1 MKAISDRSLW
11 FFSRRADF
19 WLACGGASIGLLA
32 AILLILLRGD
42 RELDAIDFVLSEFH
56 LGATYDA
63 VIRRRLWHHR
73 RVDILLIPLVILV
86 LTYAFSL
93 GGQTILLTSITM
105 YAAVW
110 HRGRQSL
117 GVARFY
123 QRGMGGPVSRTHEVL
138 FRGAIYLP
146 MLAAVLAYAQLAPG
160 GYEGEPY
167 VALSVGAEITWTV
180 GLGAV
185 LWVIAYF
192 AWTLQQSRADRV
204 TFTLGK
210 TEIRMHPGEWW
221 VVLAHGVAFGSGY
234 VLGASNASFLLV
246 LAVHHEVQYLYFT
259 YAMARRPGH
268 FPEVTKT
275 ANGLATIDLNSIA
288 SDNVGRVLQTGVK
301 SAGSFLRWPVIGLV
315 GAIVG
320 GWSELEWLAPLGVGG
335 LFCHYWLDGR
345 IWTRRSFHNSTAE
358 RNMQWKMS
366 PVLLLILAGLSGCAS
381 IGPATLARDR
391 FDYTTAISD
400 SWKAQMLL
408 NVVKL
413 RYADAPVFLDV
424 ASVINQ
430 YGFQGTVGVSGS
442 WFQNPADSLFGSASQ
457 NVTAQGI
464 YLDRPTITYSPLS
477 GDKFARSLMT
487 PIPPAAI
494 LSFLQAG
501 YPVDL
506 VLRLCVHAINGI
518 HSRFGG
524 SARTREADPEFY
536 PLAQKLR
543 NIQQSGE
550 IGLRVKKNAN
560 QTESLIVFGRKP
572 NPAIETERDEVR
584 KLLGLDPKTS

>member
-1 MKAISDRSLW
+1 MIRNTSLDTCAPFKRSLW
-11 FFSRRADF
+11 LFSRRADF

-42 RELDAIDFVLSEFH
+42 CELDAIDFVLAEFH

-63 VIRRRLWHHR
+63 ILRRRLWHHR
-73 RVDILLIPLVILV
+73 QFDVLLIPLVILV

-93 GGQTILLTSITM
+93 GGQTILLTSIAM

-123 QRGMGGPVSRTHEVL
+123 QRGMGGPVSRTHQVL

-146 MLAAVLAYAQLAPG
+146 MLAAVLAYTQLAPG
-160 GYEGEPY
+160 EYEGEPY

-192 AWTLQQSRADRV
+192 AWTLRQSRADRV
-204 TFTLGK
+204 TFTPGK
-210 TEIRMHPGEWW
+210 TEIRIHPGEWW

-259 YAMARRPGH
+259 YAMSRRPGN
-268 FPEVTKT
+268 FSEVTKT
-275 ANGLATIDLNSIA
+275 ANGLATTELNSIA

-301 SAGSFLRWPVIGLV
+301 SAVSFLLWPVIGFV

-345 IWTRRSFHNSTAE
+345 IWTRQSFHN
-358 RNMQWKMS
+358 
-366 PVLLLILAGLSGCAS
+366 
-381 IGPATLARDR
+381 
-391 FDYTTAISD
+391 
-400 SWKAQMLL
+400 
-408 NVVKL
+408 
-413 RYADAPVFLDV
+413 
-424 ASVINQ
+424 
-430 YGFQGTVGVSGS
+430 
-442 WFQNPADSLFGSASQ
+442 
-457 NVTAQGI
+457 
-464 YLDRPTITYSPLS
+464 
-477 GDKFARSLMT
+477 
-487 PIPPAAI
+487 
-494 LSFLQAG
+494 
-501 YPVDL
+501 
-506 VLRLCVHAINGI
+506 
-518 HSRFGG
+518 
-524 SARTREADPEFY
+524 
-536 PLAQKLR
+536 
-543 NIQQSGE
+543 
-550 IGLRVKKNAN
+550 
-560 QTESLIVFGRKP
+560 
-572 NPAIETERDEVR
+572 
-584 KLLGLDPKTS
+584 